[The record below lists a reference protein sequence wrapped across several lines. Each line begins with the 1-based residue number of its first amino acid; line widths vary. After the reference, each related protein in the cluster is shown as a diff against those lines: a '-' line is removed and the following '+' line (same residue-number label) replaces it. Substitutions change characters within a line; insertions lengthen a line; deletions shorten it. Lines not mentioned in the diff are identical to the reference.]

1 MIRYFAVL
9 LILVILRSTLSGQ
22 GFFFDY
28 PNIKEYNTNHD
39 IPFNCRINTEE
50 IIYILNS
57 RDLKNGPD
65 EDCGTYIIQR
75 KNNGEIIS
83 KIDLS
88 NDTLKGLCA
97 YGNKIGDKIQTF
109 CFAKS
114 SNDIYL
120 IYRLFNDRLE
130 VEDYHISYV
139 NTYNLEMYYSLNV
152 YLEQFRAT
160 DANQHYLVLTYINFI
175 NNSAV
180 SESVGMVFDNLGHFV
195 SFKKLA
201 KSLNSFE
208 TDALLYNTFTKN
220 LEYILKDYRK
230 IVFDTNF
237 NFIKEIDIGTYFQT
251 KNDTMFSIWNSI
263 LQHEN
268 KIIRFGKTQLSY
280 NIDSETSFYS
290 ISGRGLSE
298 IDNNMKVSGKI
309 AMSQFAMSTE
319 SDGVARFSN
328 SIFFRNNHYYTIFE
342 FQEGSLPLPSPN
354 TFYITKF
361 DTLYNIV
368 EETYFVVNGEYRFFV
383 EWVDFS
389 DDLLFTISGFYYET
403 DTDDGEVTGGGYLLG
418 LNYDGSQPSLKIDQS
433 FLQAVIKVQGNPTSD
448 YLVLSGEVSKKINY
462 DVKIFDINGKLLKVV
477 KNWNGDTL
485 SIPVH
490 EYNRGT
496 YIYQVLQQDK
506 SFISGKFIKI

>member
-1 MIRYFAVL
+1 MIRYFAIL
-9 LILVILRSTLSGQ
+9 LILVVLRSTLSGQ
-22 GFFFDY
+22 GYFFDY
-28 PNIKEYNTNHD
+28 PNIKDYNTNHD
-39 IPFNCRINTEE
+39 IPFNYRINTEE

-65 EDCGTYIIQR
+65 EDCETYIIKR

-88 NDTLKGLCA
+88 NDTLKSLCA

-139 NTYNLEMYYSLNV
+139 NTYNLDMYYSLNV
-152 YLEQFRAT
+152 HLEQFRTT
-160 DANQHYLVLTYINFI
+160 DANQHYLVFSYINFI
-175 NNSAV
+175 NNIAE
-180 SESVGMVFDNLGHFV
+180 SESVGMVFDDLGYFV
-195 SFKKLA
+195 SFKKLER
-201 KSLNSFE
+201 KFLIYES
-208 TDALLYNTFTKN
+208 DAFIYNQNTNT
-220 LEYILKDYRK
+220 LEYILDDYRK
-230 IVFDTNF
+230 LVFDTNF
-237 NFIKEIDIGTYFQT
+237 NFIKEIDIGIYVPTN
-251 KNDTMFSIWNSI
+251 NDTLFSLWNSI
-263 LQHEN
+263 LQYEN
-268 KIIRFGKTQLSY
+268 KIIRFGKTQLRY
-280 NIDSETSFYS
+280 NIDSGTSSY

-298 IDNNMKVSGKI
+298 IDNNMKVSGKL

-319 SDGVARFSN
+319 SDGVSRFSN
-328 SIFFRNNHYYTIFE
+328 SIFFRNNHYFTIFE
-342 FQEGSLPLPSPN
+342 FQEASLPLLSPN

-361 DTLYNIV
+361 DTLFNIV

-389 DDLLFTISGFYYET
+389 DDLLFSISGFYYET
-403 DTDDGEVTGGGYLLG
+403 DADDEEVTGGGYLLG
-418 LNYDGSQPSLKIDQS
+418 LNYDGSQPSLKSDQS
-433 FLQAVIKVQGNPTSD
+433 FLQSVIKVQGNPTSD
-448 YLVLSGEVSKKINY
+448 YLVLSGGVFGKMNY

-477 KNWNGDTL
+477 NNWKGDKL

-490 EYNRGT
+490 EYKSGT
-496 YIYQVLQQDK
+496 YIYQVLQQNK